1 MTGLQNKATQ
11 PANTVPSGADAGQQ
25 IPQQEHVMELLIGY
39 LLLAGVLASVTL
51 LIIGLVWQKII
62 TGHFALNYLI
72 SGMNLFQFVVSD
84 FRTLLGDASFG
95 PRIFVNLGI
104 AALLL
109 TPFIRVVAS
118 VFFFALAERNWK
130 YTLFTLF
137 VASVLTYSLFLR

>member
-1 MTGLQNKATQ
+1 MTGSQDKPTQ
-11 PANTVPSGADAGQQ
+11 PANTVPPGADAGQQ

-51 LIIGLVWQKII
+51 LIVGLVWQKII
-62 TGHFALNYLI
+62 SGHFTLNYLI
-72 SGMNLFQFVVSD
+72 SGMNLFQFVTAD
-84 FRTLLGDASFG
+84 FRTLLGGASFG